1 MCGKPGCRG
10 ECGITAPGGP
20 YQNYPMPGTPAG
32 NRNSMLHGYTDT
44 DVNRPEGHNTK
55 TLTPPEIAMFA
66 QVEQLRYLRLQKD
79 QLFDHSHPVDEYG
92 PPGNPGAVTTFTIQP
107 DYDMPEKIDNI
118 VYVIP
123 VGTTLAQIQL
133 GQRTINLYQGAAL
146 TAPIASF
153 LPIGCI
159 LNSDDTRQCTFTGA
173 TGQPYV
179 GLSGFALTRG
189 QFS

>member
-1 MCGKPGCRG
+1 
-10 ECGITAPGGP
+10 
-20 YQNYPMPGTPAG
+20 MPGKPAG
-32 NRNSMLHGYTDT
+32 NRNSVLAGYTDT
-44 DVNRPEGHNTK
+44 DENRPEGHSTR
-55 TLTPPEIAMFA
+55 TLTPPEIAMLA
-66 QVEQLRYLRLQKD
+66 QVEQLRYGRMQD
-79 QLFDHSHPVDEYG
+79 NRLFDHSHPVDEYG
-92 PPGNPGAVTTFTIQP
+92 PPGNPGPVVSFLIQP

-123 VGTTLAQIQL
+123 VGTTLASIQL

-146 TAPIASF
+146 TTPIASF

-159 LNSDDTRQCTFTGA
+159 LNSDDPRQCTFTGA